1 MDALNKLVRN
11 TGNINKPV
19 APKNK
24 VLNTP
29 TLIQRAKNAVSGS
42 NNALKPSN
50 NAPKPASNN
59 APKPASNNAP
69 KASSNNAPKASNNT
83 PKPESNN
90 APKASNN
97 TPKPSNNAP
106 KASNNAP
113 KASNNAPKASSNNAP
128 KASNNAPKAI
138 GLLPSNENENKNKLQ
153 LILESTDIVSNIIKV
168 CIGIVLI
175 LVIILLYNISLKFS
189 GNFRQSIMFLVL
201 AVLSFVMGEIVLEK
215 LIGQNVFTKY
225 ISIGL
230 FGVGT
235 LMLLFSLMKA
245 YEFLN
250 KKNVESPMILEG
262 TKSARKS
269 MVIPQNNKNLILYRS
284 DNQPHGIEFT
294 YNFWMVIEDYG
305 YKSSEWKHIM
315 HKGNKEGTPNMCP
328 GFYLHP
334 NKNSMRVY
342 INTMTQMK
350 EYFDIDNLPLK
361 KWVCVALVVK
371 QQVAELYING
381 MLKKRHELT
390 SIPRQN
396 YGELW
401 LNLFGGFDGFM
412 SKVQYHRRALN
423 HQDVLALLKSGPSSN
438 SSCVDSD
445 DKPPYLDEEWWVNSF

>member
-1 MDALNKLVRN
+1 M
-11 TGNINKPV
+11 
-19 APKNK
+19 
-24 VLNTP
+24 
-29 TLIQRAKNAVSGS
+29 
-42 NNALKPSN
+42 
-50 NAPKPASNN
+50 
-59 APKPASNNAP
+59 
-69 KASSNNAPKASNNT
+69 
-83 PKPESNN
+83 
-90 APKASNN
+90 
-97 TPKPSNNAP
+97 
-106 KASNNAP
+106 
-113 KASNNAPKASSNNAP
+113 
-128 KASNNAPKAI
+128 
-138 GLLPSNENENKNKLQ
+138 PSNENENKNKLQ